1 MKIGYRR
8 VSTIEQNLDRQE
20 FGDVDKVFEEKLS
33 GATAKDRPALQQ
45 MIEFAREGDEVL
57 VWSIDRIARDLRD
70 LQTIVQTLVDKGV
83 TVCFMSERLTFS
95 AAQDDPFAKLQL
107 HLMGS
112 FAEFERAII
121 RKRVAEGVAQ
131 AKLRGVYKGR
141 PPSIDANKI
150 RDLRQQ
156 GLGATK
162 IAEQLKISRVS
173 VYRALKAA

>member
-1 MKIGYRR
+1 MKIFYRR
-8 VSTIEQNLDRQE
+8 VSSNDQNLDRQDID
-20 FGDVDKVFEEKLS
+20 DVDKVFEEKLS
-33 GATAKDRPALQQ
+33 GASAKDRLALQQ
-45 MIEFAREGDEVL
+45 MIEFAREGDEVV
-57 VWSIDRIARDLRD
+57 VWSIDRMARDLRD
-70 LQTIVQTLVDKGV
+70 LQAIVQTLVDKGV
-83 TVCFMSERLTFS
+83 TVCFLSERLIFS

-112 FAEFERAII
+112 FAEFERSII
-121 RKRVAEGVAQ
+121 RKRQAEGI
-131 AKLRGVYKGR
+131 AKAKQRGVYKGR
-141 PPSIDANKI
+141 PVSIDANKI

>member
-8 VSTIEQNLDRQE
+8 VSTCDQNLDRQDI
-20 FGDVDKVFEEKLS
+20 GDVDKVFEEKLS
-33 GATAKDRPALQQ
+33 GASAKDRPALQQ
-45 MIEFAREGDEVL
+45 MIEFAREGDEVI
-57 VWSIDRIARDLRD
+57 VWSIDRMARDLRD
-70 LQTIVQTLVDKGV
+70 LQGIVQTLVDKGV
-83 TVCFMSERLTFS
+83 TVCFLSERLIFS

-112 FAEFERAII
+112 FAEFERALI
-121 RKRVAEGVAQ
+121 RRRVADGVAK

-162 IAEQLKISRVS
+162 IAEQLKISRMS

>member
-8 VSTIEQNLDRQE
+8 VSTCDQNLDRQDI
-20 FGDVDKVFEEKLS
+20 GDVDKVFEEKLS
-33 GATAKDRPALQQ
+33 GASAKDRPALQQ
-45 MIEFAREGDEVL
+45 MIEFAREGDEVI
-57 VWSIDRIARDLRD
+57 VCSIDRMARDLRD
-70 LQTIVQTLVDKGV
+70 LQGIVQTLVDKGV
-83 TVCFMSERLTFS
+83 TVCFLSERLIFS

-112 FAEFERAII
+112 FAEFERALI
-121 RKRVAEGVAQ
+121 RKRQAEGIEKARQ
-131 AKLRGVYKGR
+131 KGVYKGR

>member
-8 VSTIEQNLDRQE
+8 VSTCDQNLDRQDI
-20 FGDVDKVFEEKLS
+20 GDVDKVFEEKLS
-33 GATAKDRPALQQ
+33 GASAKDRPALQQ

-57 VWSIDRIARDLRD
+57 VWSIDRMARDLRD
-70 LQTIVQTLVDKGV
+70 LQAIVQTLVDKGV
-83 TVCFMSERLTFS
+83 TVCFLSERLIFS

-107 HLMGS
+107 HLIGS
-112 FAEFERAII
+112 FAEFERSII
-121 RKRVAEGVAQ
+121 RKRQAEGI
-131 AKLRGVYKGR
+131 AKAKQRGVYKGR
-141 PPSIDANKI
+141 PVSIDANKI

-173 VYRALKAA
+173 VYRALKTA

>member
-8 VSTIEQNLDRQE
+8 VSTCDQNLDRQDI
-20 FGDVDKVFEEKLS
+20 GDVDKVFEEKLS
-33 GATAKDRPALQQ
+33 GASAKDRPALQQ
-45 MIEFAREGDEVL
+45 MIEFAREGDEVI
-57 VWSIDRIARDLRD
+57 VWSIDRMARDLRD
-70 LQTIVQTLVDKGV
+70 LQGIVQTLVDKGV
-83 TVCFMSERLTFS
+83 TVCFLSERLIFS

-112 FAEFERAII
+112 FAEFERSII
-121 RKRVAEGVAQ
+121 RKRQAEGI
-131 AKLRGVYKGR
+131 AKAKQRGVYKGR
-141 PPSIDANKI
+141 PVSIDANKI
-150 RDLRQQ
+150 RELRQQ